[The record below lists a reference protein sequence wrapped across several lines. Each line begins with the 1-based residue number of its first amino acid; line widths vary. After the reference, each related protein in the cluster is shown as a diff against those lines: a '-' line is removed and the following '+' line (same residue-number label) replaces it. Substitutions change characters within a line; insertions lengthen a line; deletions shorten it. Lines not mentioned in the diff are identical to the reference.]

1 MEQTNPQAGVAQ
13 PSIED
18 RMTALI
24 SQSEGDQGTSAAPAE
39 DQASQEQPESQAETE
54 VESAP
59 ASEES
64 TEEAAQPVVEEQTF
78 KIVHNGQEVPLSLAE
93 VIENA
98 QQGYDYTRKNQT
110 LAEKNR
116 TVDERLQRV
125 AQLEQMQPHLQ
136 NQLAVV
142 KALETQLAPYQNVD
156 WVTLAQDPQLYAQ
169 HQAQFLTLQRSYAA
183 ARGQLDQVH
192 GAVRQHMDALS
203 AQRLAQEDA
212 QLPNVIPEWKDPVKK
227 EAGKA
232 ELLKYFTSQGM
243 SPQELNNELNTAM
256 KVSVAYKAM
265 KWDQLQKSK
274 TDTSKTLRKAPPVTV
289 PGAAQSGT
297 AKADKEKQLQAR
309 LKKTGSREDATAVL
323 LNRL

>member
-1 MEQTNPQAGVAQ
+1 MSETNPEAGVAQ

-18 RMTALI
+18 RMSAYMA
-24 SQSEGDQGTSAAPAE
+24 QSEDPAPEAAPVQEKATE
-39 DQASQEQPESQAETE
+39 EVEQPEGQAEPQ
-54 VESAP
+54 ESAEP
-59 ASEES
+59 ASEAE
-64 TEEAAQPVVEEQTF
+64 TQEAQPAVEAFE
-78 KIVHNGQEVPLSLAE
+78 IVHNGQQVKLTLEEA
-93 VIENA
+93 IQHA
-98 QQGYDYTRKNQT
+98 QQGYDYTQKTQA

-116 TVDERLQRV
+116 AVEERLQRV

-192 GAVRQHMDALS
+192 GAVRQHMDALT
-203 AQRLAQEDA
+203 AQRMAQEDA
-212 QLPNVIPEWKDPVKK
+212 QLPNLIPEWKDPAKK

-232 ELLKYFTSQGM
+232 ELLKYFTSQGVD
-243 SPQELNNELNTAM
+243 PHILNAKLDDALS
-256 KVSVAYKAM
+256 VSIALKAM

-274 TDTSKTLRKAPPVTV
+274 NDTSKTLRKAPPVTV

-297 AKADKEKQLQAR
+297 AKADKERQLQAR
-309 LKKTGSREDATAVL
+309 LKKTGTRADAEAVL